1 MKTLWYLIR
10 TNINICALEKYIKRH
25 IFKFEKVC
33 LENSKEVILGITI
46 DNKLT
51 FKSHIK
57 SIFLKAGQ
65 KMSALSKISPF
76 LEKNKRET
84 YGEVKI

>member
-1 MKTLWYLIR
+1 M
-10 TNINICALEKYIKRH
+10 
-25 IFKFEKVC
+25 C

>member
-1 MKTLWYLIR
+1 MHWK
-10 TNINICALEKYIKRH
+10 KYIKRH

-33 LENSKEVILGITI
+33 LENNKEVILGITI

-51 FKSHIK
+51 FNSHIK

-65 KMSALSKISPF
+65 KLSALSKISPF
-76 LEKNKRET
+76 LEKK
-84 YGEVKI
+84 